1 VLNDVTVCVD
11 WQLSE
16 VQDQLWAY
24 KRICG
29 QLIRACRSLAAGE
42 VSGSSVEALLEVLDS
57 AELVVFVCSQLI
69 CLRAKRQYTCPLS
82 LLYSLE
88 QGYTKQL
95 QQLELSLNGNGDYQ
109 MQLRARSLEVR
120 SP

>member
-1 VLNDVTVCVD
+1 MQVA
-11 WQLSE
+11 S
-16 VQDQLWAY
+16 
-24 KRICG
+24 
-29 QLIRACRSLAAGE
+29 CRRGLRKLGRSFAGG
-42 VSGSSVEALLEVLDS
+42 VGL
-57 AELVVFVCSQLI
+57 ELVGFVCSLLI
-69 CLRAKRQYTCPLS
+69 CLRATCQYTCPLS

-95 QQLELSLNGNGDYQ
+95 QQLELSLNGNGDYE